1 MRHKIRIRNR
11 IRKVLGAGNK
21 RGSYAI
27 LATILFSS
35 MMILAA
41 AAVHAAGEDAIAS
54 TTDSFGPLWGRSI
67 LAEYDANLKDRYG
80 IFAYSGN
87 KLQVEEKIKKYVKYS
102 FGSKKYITVGACNC
116 ELTGYELV
124 DSDNFFQQIKEAVAY
139 DAKPTL
145 NAGLLAAVQSVNGGG
160 AGSDGTSSSSSSANR
175 YIKNEA
181 IINALPSGGDAKGI
195 EISGLTE
202 KVKEA
207 KSLSDVIDDSAETV
221 YIFRF
226 FKDALNDR
234 NLGETY
240 FNNEIEY
247 IITGKLSDSKS
258 KKAVKNYLTVLRN
271 ALNLAYLYSCEE
283 KREATLAVAE
293 VLMPEAPILTQ
304 ALIMESWAFW
314 EATNDVKLLHAGKSV
329 PLVKKDEN
337 WATSL
342 ENMLAAE
349 YNCDSEGHE
358 LGGSDGSGSS
368 SGSGSSGYILPPK
381 VEGQD
386 YEDYLKIFVAALPK
400 ETKKVRILDLIQIN
414 MKYLYCDFFL
424 IDDLYTGLSYSIE
437 INGGKH
443 EFEERYSGPVQ

>member
-1 MRHKIRIRNR
+1 MRHKIRIKNR
-11 IRKVLGAGNK
+11 IREALGAGSK
-21 RGSYAI
+21 RGSFAI

-102 FGSKKYITVGACNC
+102 FGSKKYVTVGACNC

-145 NAGLLAAVQSVNGGG
+145 DDELLTAVQSVN
-160 AGSDGTSSSSSSANR
+160 SSGTNAESLSSSNR
-175 YIKNEA
+175 YIKNKA

-207 KSLSDVIDDSAETV
+207 KSLSDVIDDSVETV

-226 FKDALNDR
+226 FKDYMNDR

-247 IITGKLSDSKS
+247 IITGKLNDSKS
-258 KKAVKNYLTVLRN
+258 KKAVKNYLVVLRN
-271 ALNLAYLYSCEE
+271 ALNLVYLYSCDE

-293 VLMPEAPILTQ
+293 VLMPEAPIITQ

-314 EATNDVKLLHAGKSV
+314 EARNDVKLLHAGKTV

-342 ENMLAAE
+342 ENMLEAE
-349 YNCDSEGHE
+349 YSCDAEGNELVGTDSGNSESGH
-358 LGGSDGSGSS
+358 S
-368 SGSGSSGYILPPK
+368 YILPQK

-414 MKYLYCDFFL
+414 MKYLYCDYFL
-424 IDDLYTGLSYSIE
+424 IDDYYTGLSYSIE

-443 EFEERYSGPVQ
+443 EFEERYSESE

>member
-1 MRHKIRIRNR
+1 MRHKIRFKNR
-11 IRKVLGAGNK
+11 IRKALGAGGK
-21 RGSYAI
+21 RGSFAI

-67 LAEYDANLKDRYG
+67 LAEYDTNLKDRYG

-102 FGSKKYITVGACNC
+102 FGSKKYVTVGACNC
-116 ELTGYELV
+116 ELSGYELV

-145 NAGLLAAVQSVNGGG
+145 DDGLLTAVQSVNSG
-160 AGSDGTSSSSSSANR
+160 GSDSESSSVSNR
-175 YIKNEA
+175 YIKNKA

-226 FKDALNDR
+226 FKDYVNDR

-247 IITGKLSDSKS
+247 IITGKLNDSRS

-271 ALNLAYLYSCEE
+271 ALNLVYLYSCDE

-293 VLMPEAPILTQ
+293 VLMPEAPIITQ

-314 EATNDVKLLHAGKSV
+314 EARNDVKLLHAGKTV

-342 ENMLAAE
+342 ENMLAEEYSCDAE
-349 YNCDSEGHE
+349 GNELVGTGSASSE
-358 LGGSDGSGSS
+358 SGSS
-368 SGSGSSGYILPPK
+368 YILPQK

-414 MKYLYCDFFL
+414 MKYLYCDYFL
-424 IDDLYTGLSYSIE
+424 IDDYYTGLSYSIE

-443 EFEERYSGPVQ
+443 EFEERYSESN

>member
-1 MRHKIRIRNR
+1 MRHKIRFKNR
-11 IRKVLGAGNK
+11 IRKALSAGSK
-21 RGSYAI
+21 RGSFAI

-102 FGSKKYITVGACNC
+102 FGSKKYVTVGACNC
-116 ELTGYELV
+116 ELSGYELV

-145 NAGLLAAVQSVNGGG
+145 DDGLLTAVQSVNSGGTD
-160 AGSDGTSSSSSSANR
+160 SESSSVSNR
-175 YIKNEA
+175 YIKNKA

-226 FKDALNDR
+226 FKDYVNDR
-234 NLGETY
+234 DLGETY

-247 IITGKLSDSKS
+247 IITGKLNDSRS

-271 ALNLAYLYSCEE
+271 ALNLVYLYSCDE

-293 VLMPEAPILTQ
+293 VLMPEAPIITQ

-314 EATNDVKLLHAGKSV
+314 EARNDVKMLYAGKTV

-342 ENMLAAE
+342 ENMLAEEYSCDAE
-349 YNCDSEGHE
+349 GNELVGTGSASSE
-358 LGGSDGSGSS
+358 SGSS
-368 SGSGSSGYILPPK
+368 YILPQK

-414 MKYLYCDFFL
+414 MKYLYCDYFL
-424 IDDLYTGLSYSIE
+424 IDDYYTGLSYSIE

-443 EFEERYSGPVQ
+443 EFEERYSESN

>member
-1 MRHKIRIRNR
+1 MRHKIRFKNR
-11 IRKVLGAGNK
+11 IRKALGASSK
-21 RGSYAI
+21 RGSFAI

-102 FGSKKYITVGACNC
+102 FGDKKYITVGACNC

-145 NAGLLAAVQSVNGGG
+145 NDGLLTAVQSVNSGGTD
-160 AGSDGTSSSSSSANR
+160 SESSSTSNR
-175 YIKNEA
+175 YIKNKA

-221 YIFRF
+221 YIFSF
-226 FKDALNDR
+226 FKDYVNDR
-234 NLGETY
+234 DLGETY

-247 IITGKLSDSKS
+247 IITGKLNDSRS

-271 ALNLAYLYSCEE
+271 ALNLVYLYSCDE

-293 VLMPEAPILTQ
+293 VLMPEAPIITQ

-314 EATNDVKLLHAGKSV
+314 EARNDVKLLHAGKTV

-342 ENMLAAE
+342 ENMLAEEYSCDAE
-349 YNCDSEGHE
+349 GNELVGTGSASSE
-358 LGGSDGSGSS
+358 SGSS
-368 SGSGSSGYILPPK
+368 YILPQK

-414 MKYLYCDFFL
+414 MKYLYCDYFL
-424 IDDLYTGLSYSIE
+424 IDDYYTGLSYSIE

-443 EFEERYSGPVQ
+443 EFEERYSESN

>member
-1 MRHKIRIRNR
+1 MRYKIRIKNR
-11 IRKVLGAGNK
+11 IRKVFSAGSK
-21 RGSYAI
+21 RGSFAI

-102 FGSKKYITVGACNC
+102 FESKKYVTVGACNC
-116 ELTGYELV
+116 ELSGYELV

-139 DAKPTL
+139 DAKPNL
-145 NAGLLAAVQSVNGGG
+145 NDDLLTAVQSVNSGGTD
-160 AGSDGTSSSSSSANR
+160 SESSSVSNR
-175 YIKNEA
+175 YIKNKA

-226 FKDALNDR
+226 FKDYVNDR
-234 NLGETY
+234 DLGETY

-247 IITGKLSDSKS
+247 IITGKLNDSRS

-271 ALNLAYLYSCEE
+271 ALNLVYLYSCDE

-293 VLMPEAPILTQ
+293 VLMPEAPIITQ

-314 EATNDVKLLHAGKSV
+314 EARNDVKLLYAGKTV

-342 ENMLAAE
+342 ENMLAEEYSCDAE
-349 YNCDSEGHE
+349 GNELVGTSSDSSE
-358 LGGSDGSGSS
+358 SGSS
-368 SGSGSSGYILPPK
+368 YILPQK

-414 MKYLYCDFFL
+414 MKYLYCDYFL
-424 IDDLYTGLSYSIE
+424 IDDYYTGLSYSIE

-443 EFEERYSGPVQ
+443 EFEEWYSESN